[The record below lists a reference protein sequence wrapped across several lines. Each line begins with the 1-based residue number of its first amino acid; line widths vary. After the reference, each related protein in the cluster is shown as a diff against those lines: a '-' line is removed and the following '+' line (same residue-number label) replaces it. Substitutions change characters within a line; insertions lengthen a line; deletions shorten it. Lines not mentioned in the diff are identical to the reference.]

1 MEEAQEN
8 QYLNL
13 SLLLVPP
20 MGQSQMEG
28 QIQRDKR
35 YKKASQLCL
44 NNSCLPK
51 LLFYSAYILFWP
63 FVLVFIRKTSKIKN
77 VFDICSEKSLP
88 QEALASLS
96 MPVNAVQSW
105 FSKAYSSHNAFTYH
119 NHFESFNT
127 CLLMVSLY
135 IMRYANQ
142 SVIESL
148 NCIISFRV
156 VNVQLVTAQ
165 VEQSEEE
172 KKRNSLLA
180 V

>member
-1 MEEAQEN
+1 MF
-8 QYLNL
+8 L
-13 SLLLVPP
+13 
-20 MGQSQMEG
+20 
-28 QIQRDKR
+28 
-35 YKKASQLCL
+35 
-44 NNSCLPK
+44 
-51 LLFYSAYILFWP
+51 
-63 FVLVFIRKTSKIKN
+63 RKTSKIKN

-105 FSKAYSSHNAFTYH
+105 FSKTYSSHNAFTYH

-135 IMRYANQ
+135 IMRYANY

-180 V
+180 L